1 MNHNRNSIFHDGT
14 EQFCRYNKQTDK
26 YSFILRVG
34 HRMANE
40 VYIIIDNER
49 IQMTSCYQDEIFE
62 YYTVRIH
69 LENRCYRYRF
79 EIDGNEILFYNI
91 AGADTS
97 YSDVYDF
104 SITPGFNTPDWA
116 KGAVMYQI
124 YVERFC
130 NGDKTNDVETN
141 EYAYI
146 GKGVEKIEDWYENPA
161 ADDTRQFYGGDLQ
174 GVIDKMDYLEKL
186 GVKAIYFN
194 PLFVCSP

>member
-1 MNHNRNSIFHDGT
+1 MT
-14 EQFCRYNKQTDK
+14 EQN
-26 YSFILRVG
+26 SFADTINRQINIALYF
-34 HRMANE
+34 AQAIEWQNE

-124 YVERFC
+124 YVERF
-130 NGDKTNDVETN
+130 
-141 EYAYI
+141 
-146 GKGVEKIEDWYENPA
+146 
-161 ADDTRQFYGGDLQ
+161 LQ
-174 GVIDKMDYLEKL
+174 RR
-186 GVKAIYFN
+186 
-194 PLFVCSP
+194 